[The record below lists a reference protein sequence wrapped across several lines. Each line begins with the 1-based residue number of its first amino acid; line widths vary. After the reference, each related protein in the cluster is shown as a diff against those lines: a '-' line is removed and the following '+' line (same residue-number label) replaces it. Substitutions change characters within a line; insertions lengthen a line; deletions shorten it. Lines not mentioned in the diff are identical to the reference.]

1 MKVWIKT
8 WKILEDSIGF
18 DIPGIVS
25 ADEINRMKHDVLYG
39 QFSNRKS
46 VDLSFN
52 KYVTLART
60 QEFISQESQY
70 IKSLLYI
77 EK

>member
-1 MKVWIKT
+1 
-8 WKILEDSIGF
+8 
-18 DIPGIVS
+18 
-25 ADEINRMKHDVLYG
+25 MKHDVLYG